1 MAASAAILEAVGP
14 TGHVD
19 LIEGSKVATAD
30 AVVAERVVSEA
41 ALLTGAIKME
51 EKREHKRM
59 RTTIFS
65 GLPKKKPP
73 AKIA

>member
-1 MAASAAILEAVGP
+1 VI
-14 TGHVD
+14 
-19 LIEGSKVATAD
+19 KVAAAD

-59 RTTIFS
+59 RTTIFIGS
-65 GLPKKKPP
+65 LHKNKAP